1 MTIVTRLFPA
11 LAVLCTLAAS
21 ATAIA
26 SQGRYLTWVD
36 DQGRVHNTFVDNAYG
51 EQQRQAARRINL
63 SDQARLNDDSA
74 ARWPG
79 SKSSNESKRRYYTWV
94 DGGGNLQNSFYAG
107 DQQLPGRA
115 DQLLPNGER
124 AGEYIDADVL
134 EGRGYTRP
142 EQGSPY
148 YTWVDEQG
156 RMRNSTVA
164 PAGRQADAAAGQPI
178 AFTEGRQVEFSG
190 KKALLPGLDGQPT
203 SAMQALLAGSKGA
216 DDGGLYQSLL
226 DQCCGQLAED
236 AFTELSADESRYEE
250 LNRFSPSF
258 DFPMGRSYYA
268 ALKLPRSQRTYGL
281 RVRSFA
287 NKQVVYP
294 SLLFLDEAKR
304 PTRLV
309 SDAVYQLHG
318 ETWYRYAF
326 IEGTVPVKA
335 AEGERY
341 VLLLTTDEDRN
352 LNTLDNKPFKRPLQ
366 KLAVDEA
373 GMQNHAHSDEGG
385 FELAVVK

>member
-1 MTIVTRLFPA
+1 MSTLVRIPQLLA
-11 LAVLCTLAAS
+11 LLLCTLAAS
-21 ATAIA
+21 GAGA

-36 DQGRVHNTFVDNAYG
+36 EQGRVHNTFVDGHYG
-51 EQQRQAARRINL
+51 EQQRQAARRISL
-63 SDQARLNDDSA
+63 SDQARLNDDEA

-79 SKSSNESKRRYYTWV
+79 SASSGESKRRYYTWV
-94 DGGGNLQNSFYAG
+94 DASGNLQNSFYAG
-107 DQQLPGRA
+107 DQQLARQA

-124 AGEYIDADVL
+124 SGEYIDADVL
-134 EGRGYTRP
+134 EGRGFARP
-142 EQGSPY
+142 EHSKQY

-156 RMRNSTVA
+156 RMRNSTLP
-164 PAGRQADAAAGQPI
+164 PAGRQAVASSGQPI
-178 AFTEGRQVEFSG
+178 QFSEGRQIEFSS
-190 KKALLPGLDGQPT
+190 KAAVLPALDGQPT
-203 SAMQALLAGSKGA
+203 AAMQALLAGSKSTG
-216 DDGGLYQSLL
+216 DGLYQSLL
-226 DQCCGQLAED
+226 AQCCGQLAED
-236 AFTELSADESRYEE
+236 AFSELSADEPRYEE

-268 ALKLPRSQRTYGL
+268 AVKLPRSQRTYGL

-341 VLLLTTDEDRN
+341 VLLLTTDEDRH
-352 LNTLDNKPFKRPLQ
+352 LQTLDNKPFKRPLQ
-366 KLAVDEA
+366 ELAVDTA
-373 GMQNHAHSDEGG
+373 GMQAHAHSDEGG
-385 FELAVVK
+385 FELAIVR